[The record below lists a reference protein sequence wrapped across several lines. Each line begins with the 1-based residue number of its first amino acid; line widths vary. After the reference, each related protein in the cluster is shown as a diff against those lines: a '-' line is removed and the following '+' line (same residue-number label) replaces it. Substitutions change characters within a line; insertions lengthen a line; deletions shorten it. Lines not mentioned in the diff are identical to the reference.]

1 MLKIEEVLLLYPVS
15 EAFLQAV
22 QENTRRYYWTG
33 KIITKAG
40 AEYSFGNQDIVK
52 GSGYITAQCCGSTE
66 IELGTVYAAEMGIT
80 LFSQIDRYTLE
91 DAKVELFYHIRIV
104 DGTYEEVPMGIFE
117 VSEANRTVHCL
128 ELKAYDYMLRFEKS
142 FNGFETVGNA
152 YGFLELCCKAC
163 NVELAQTQ
171 VEIEA
176 MPNGAEILSI
186 YPENDIETYRD
197 VLHFVAQVL
206 GGFFVINRE
215 GKLEL
220 RKYGTVPVMEIQ
232 SKHRFSNSFSD
243 FITRYTAV
251 SSTNLRTQ
259 TAEYYALETDDG
271 LTMNLGINP
280 LLQFGLEE
288 TRKQLCENILNDLS
302 AVNYVPFDSSTIGNS
317 ALDLGDVLT
326 FTGGQVDGNQSTCIT
341 SFHCKIGGKHSLK
354 CVGKNPRLSQ
364 AKSKND
370 KNISGL
376 LNQIEAGK
384 IGIHTFTNASA
395 YSVAD
400 TNVRIISIDF
410 ASKEETHV
418 QFFGQVMVDTKA
430 AQVEKSAS
438 AKGTVVIP
446 FPSTETDVGETS
458 GGMESVTND
467 ISVEV
472 ELPVVWTEDGKAT
485 AYVTFE
491 FNDEEILIHHPV
503 ETWGSGKHI
512 LSLYYPIDNLIPN
525 ITNKGDTLLQKSY
538 TTDFLTKKRVQN
550 QGEIQQYYIEDD
562 HEAIIEKWIWEC
574 VQLEIERR
582 KRYLKEHGTNSF
594 ARNTE
599 TNPFAA
605 KIVCGECNKVFQRK
619 GWRSSAGDRKVWQ
632 CSERY
637 KVKGVMGCSNRH
649 IDEETVREIYM
660 MAWNRLLE
668 CRDMLVLELEEK
680 MQGEDLL
687 ARFRAMDFMEITKG
701 AQPLWEVDIDLMLRT
716 VEYIKVCEDGMVV
729 TVFLD
734 GTEIEWIN

>member
-1 MLKIEEVLLLYPVS
+1 MYPVS

-33 KIITKAG
+33 MITTKSG
-40 AEYSFGNQDIVK
+40 MQYSFANQDIVK

-91 DAKVELFYHIRIV
+91 DAKVELFYHLRIA
-104 DGTYEEVPMGIFE
+104 DGTYEEVPMGVFE

-142 FNGFETVGNA
+142 FNGFETIGNA

-171 VEIEA
+171 AEIEA

-197 VLHFVAQVL
+197 VLFFVAQVL
-206 GGFFVINRE
+206 GGFFCINRE

-220 RKYGTVPVMEIQ
+220 RKYGTTPVMEIQ
-232 SKHRFSNSFSD
+232 SKHRFSSSFSD

-288 TRKQLCENILNDLS
+288 TRKQLCENILTDLS
-302 AVNYVPFDSSTIGNS
+302 AVNYVPFDSNTIGNP

-326 FTGGQVDGNQSTCIT
+326 FTGGQADGNQSTCIT
-341 SFHCKIGGKHSLK
+341 SFNCKIGGKHSLK

-376 LNQIEAGK
+376 LNQIESGK

-400 TNVRIISIDF
+400 TNVRIISIEF
-410 ASKEETHV
+410 ASKEETHA
-418 QFFGQVMVDTKA
+418 QFFGQVVVNVSA
-430 AQVEKSAS
+430 VQVEKSVS
-438 AKGTVVIP
+438 AKGTIVIP
-446 FPSTETDVGETS
+446 FPSTEAGTENI
-458 GGMESVTND
+458 TND
-467 ISVEV
+467 ISVEA
-472 ELPVVWTEDGKAT
+472 ELPVVRMEDGKAVVL
-485 AYVTFE
+485 VTFE

-525 ITNKGDTLLQKSY
+525 ITNTFNVYLRMEGGTG
-538 TTDFLTKKRVQN
+538 T
-550 QGEIQQYYIEDD
+550 IE
-562 HEAIIEKWIWEC
+562 
-574 VQLEIERR
+574 
-582 KRYLKEHGTNSF
+582 T
-594 ARNTE
+594 
-599 TNPFAA
+599 
-605 KIVCGECNKVFQRK
+605 GECIASISGQ
-619 GWRSSAGDRKVWQ
+619 A
-632 CSERY
+632 
-637 KVKGVMGCSNRH
+637 
-649 IDEETVREIYM
+649 
-660 MAWNRLLE
+660 MAAAAAW
-668 CRDMLVLELEEK
+668 DGKITIEEK
-680 MQGEDLL
+680 ALPFIIGGGLNVKNYSETIK
-687 ARFRAMDFMEITKG
+687 METMELVIRSYSDHVSCRTAIG
-701 AQPLWEVDIDLMLRT
+701 AFCQP
-716 VEYIKVCEDGMVV
+716 VEIV
-729 TVFLD
+729 
-734 GTEIEWIN
+734 